1 MYPYGETIMK
11 WKNLLLVLAL
21 SLPLTGCF
29 TLTTLYASKD
39 GGGIIENKGERIDSD
54 YLVSFGVL
62 QSTGQAVLIGEKYWF
77 VADDRSSKEIK
88 GLMEARVKGMNKF
101 KMEVY
106 NVQIF
111 LDKKRQNG
119 KLKFGMLYNDIGTKA
134 EQAELKKLGF
144 KGVSCSP
151 KNQCSYHQRN
161 NYHWNFKVY
170 GVTPQTPQLSDKFP
184 TPIYLT
190 LEETQYGF
198 GGSAPKLLLPLAIA
212 GDIITLPVQ
221 GLMLLGVAA
230 GGNF

>member
-1 MYPYGETIMK
+1 MYLYGETTMK
-11 WKNLLLVLAL
+11 WKNLLLVLTL
-21 SLPLTGCF
+21 SLSLTGCF
-29 TLTTLYASKD
+29 TLTTLDASKY

-54 YLVSFGVL
+54 RLVSFGVL
-62 QSTGQAVLIGEKYWF
+62 QSTGQAVLIGENYWF

-88 GLMEARVKGMNKF
+88 ALMEARAKGMNEF
-101 KMEVY
+101 KRESYDVHMS
-106 NVQIF
+106 
-111 LDKKRQNG
+111 LDKKRENG
-119 KLKFGMLYNDIGTKA
+119 KLKFSMLYSGATTKTD
-134 EQAELKKLGF
+134 QAELKKLGF
-144 KGVSCSP
+144 KGMSCSS
-151 KNQCSYHQRN
+151 KDRCSYYQRD

-170 GVTPQTPQLSDKFP
+170 GVTPQTPQFSDKFP

-198 GGSAPKLLLPLAIA
+198 GGSAPKLLLPLAIV